1 MGFFRGPNI
10 VRDGL
15 VLALDAGSPRSYP
28 GSGNTWYDLSGNLN
42 SGSLVNGPTF
52 DSGNGGSIDFDGS
65 NDYVGINN
73 TVGNLGTENFTIG
86 IVFKTNTGFSP
97 RTFFAKSIGGS
108 PTVDY
113 GWLIN
118 QASSGELGF
127 AVASAAVGWGI
138 TGSYSIKTVSGQIN
152 NGEWKIVNIVGD
164 RTQSDVSIYING
176 AQKSLQAYVGKA
188 AFSTVGNIT
197 NTYTLRVGSESD
209 DVSPY
214 PIDSNIAIV
223 QIYNKALTA
232 EEILQNYNAQKSRFG
247 L

>member
-1 MGFFRGPNI
+1 MAFHRGPKT
-10 VRDGL
+10 VTDGL
-15 VLALDAGSPRSYP
+15 VLYLDAANPKSYP
-28 GSGNTWYDLSGNLN
+28 GSGTTWGDLSGNNNNGTLT
-42 SGSLVNGPTF
+42 NGPTF
-52 DSGNGGSIDFDGS
+52 DSGNNGSIEFDGVD
-65 NDYVGINN
+65 DYTGINN

-86 IVFKTNTGFSP
+86 IVFKTTTTSSP
-97 RTFFAKSIGGS
+97 RTFFAKSIGGN

-127 AVASAAVGWGI
+127 AVASAVGSWGI

-164 RTQSDVSIYING
+164 RTQNDISIYING
-176 AQKSLQAYVGKA
+176 VQKSLQAYVGKA

-209 DVSPY
+209 DASPF
-214 PIDSNIAIV
+214 PVNSNIAIV
-223 QIYNKALTA
+223 QIYNRALTPT
-232 EEILQNYNAQKSRFG
+232 EILQNYNATKSRFG